1 MWRGIPSIDNKCTLY
16 ISQPQVRMKL
26 NRINGININFA
37 PYSKV
42 RDTGPWKCSLVTEE
56 NELAEST
63 FDVTVFTPAEV
74 DFGARPFR
82 SVMIP
87 APPQKKS
94 EAVAPVLR

>member
-1 MWRGIPSIDNKCTLY
+1 M
-16 ISQPQVRMKL
+16 
-26 NRINGININFA
+26 
-37 PYSKV
+37 

-82 SVMIP
+82 FVMIIRYHTVF
-87 APPQKKS
+87 ATKS
-94 EAVAPVLR
+94 YVSSSLRYCNFDAIHLRDHATSQRLFSSTPSDR

>member
-1 MWRGIPSIDNKCTLY
+1 MILALPHNSN
-16 ISQPQVRMKL
+16 
-26 NRINGININFA
+26 
-37 PYSKV
+37 SKV

-82 SVMIP
+82 FVLIISHRFRH
-87 APPQKKS
+87 KKLC
-94 EAVAPVLR
+94 ELIAAILQL

>member
-1 MWRGIPSIDNKCTLY
+1 MIDALLHN
-16 ISQPQVRMKL
+16 S
-26 NRINGININFA
+26 N
-37 PYSKV
+37 SKV

-87 APPQKKS
+87 ALIIVFYQTCFGTKS
-94 EAVAPVLR
+94 YVNSSPR

>member
-1 MWRGIPSIDNKCTLY
+1 MHDSN
-16 ISQPQVRMKL
+16 
-26 NRINGININFA
+26 
-37 PYSKV
+37 SKV

-82 SVMIP
+82 LVMITP
-87 APPQKKS
+87 HRFRHKKS
-94 EAVAPVLR
+94 DVNSSLRYCNLHT

>member
-1 MWRGIPSIDNKCTLY
+1 M
-16 ISQPQVRMKL
+16 
-26 NRINGININFA
+26 
-37 PYSKV
+37 

-82 SVMIP
+82 FVMIIP
-87 APPQKKS
+87 HRFRHKKLC
-94 EAVAPVLR
+94 ELIAAILQLRCHPST